1 MLRIYT
7 RFTSLSLKTYLVCQR
22 YPAITPKILWIS
34 GDRLPPNLLLPVNK
48 NESYS
53 SKDTQ
58 PEKKIGKANDLSER
72 PGGKPST
79 SRSRTHLPRPSRRTL
94 NILRTSTPKLL
105 HHQRKAIETHPH
117 EKRQELVARNRHR
130 NREQQ
135 TDTLHQTAGSLNL
148 TTLPINSSGQLATS
162 NRARTPYHTTGKE
175 NARIAIFAEA

>member
-22 YPAITPKILWIS
+22 YPAITPKILMKS
-34 GDRLPPNLLLPVNK
+34 RDRLPPNLLLPVNK

-53 SKDTQ
+53 SKHTQ

-94 NILRTSTPKLL
+94 NILRTSTSKLL
-105 HHQRKAIETHPH
+105 HHKRKAIETHPH
-117 EKRQELVARNRHR
+117 EKRQKLVARNRHR

-135 TDTLHQTAGSLNL
+135 TDTLRQAAGSLSL
-148 TTLPINSSGQLATS
+148 TSRPIISCGQPATS
-162 NRARTPYHTTGKE
+162 KKASTLCHTNGEE
-175 NARIAIFAEA
+175 NALIAIFAEA